1 MAHSFSKP
9 KSSGRKPSY
18 QQRHQSLEP
27 DFLNDRDMETET
39 RTALEIGVFRTSIQG
54 EETMFT
60 DPRQFLKIISSFC
73 HSTLLPSMSLS
84 TH

>member
-54 EETMFT
+54 EETMFN
-60 DPRQFLKIISSFC
+60 PRQFLKIISSFC
-73 HSTLLPSMSLS
+73 HSTLLPSSSLS

>member
-60 DPRQFLKIISSFC
+60 DPRQFL
-73 HSTLLPSMSLS
+73 
-84 TH
+84 